1 MQLNLGSPCLAPIAL
16 LATDWHNRK
25 RAHTYTS
32 SMVCSNSP
40 SVLRV
45 LATLKFCCWL
55 GHTGYDPLD
64 KTPVYVPV
72 TVLITILERSW
83 LMTRIHSH
91 NDVIIVA
98 ASSGDL
104 RLSRL
109 PCWSSLSLAS
119 IVTSWPHL
127 LINNIGF
134 LKAPV
139 KITSKCSIQVWGNNR
154 VLSATFTRSFIFIY
168 IGKVGNTRECSK
180 RW

>member
-25 RAHTYTS
+25 RAHTHTS
-32 SMVCSNSP
+32 SMVCYSP

-45 LATLKFCCWL
+45 SATLKSCCWL
-55 GHTGYDPLD
+55 GLTGYAPLD
-64 KTPVYVPV
+64 KTPIYVPV

-83 LMTRIHSH
+83 LMMRIHSY
-91 NDVIIVA
+91 NDVIVVA

-127 LINNIGF
+127 LFSDTATVLINRVQCTKVHQTLRHPINTDVYKTLVSRRGP
-134 LKAPV
+134 KHDY
-139 KITSKCSIQVWGNNR
+139 ITSCDSMF
-154 VLSATFTRSFIFIY
+154 L
-168 IGKVGNTRECSK
+168 
-180 RW
+180 